1 MWPLEIRF
9 SGNGGTQPKAGL
21 GSFCKAGLEVQPR
34 LPPALPRSPPA
45 VIRAELTAAPHDTP
59 ARHVS
64 PAIAVFGAHLPPT
77 PRPARA
83 ALPRPPHGS
92 RSDAH
97 APLPRLRRTPRP
109 QNGGGRR
116 APPAP
121 HGSPLPGPRRALTP
135 EPPGAPSPP
144 PLPEP
149 RAPRRSRSPPP
160 SLREAME
167 RRGPVHA
174 LPEEIR
180 KMSREQ
186 TVCKYCGVSYLTLH
200 EFKVMEDKV
209 KAMEKEIKVYK
220 GSLEREQRLQAELQA
235 LHHDLERCRAESES
249 KTERIK
255 TLTVELKTKQEEM
268 KTVKA
273 DLQYF
278 QEEKEAAYK
287 QSQVLRTTL
296 EHHCSTLNKAV
307 SLFPFIRSELD
318 SIKEVISTNMENFA
332 AMKEEI
338 FRQIKAMSKEALTE
352 IPKLNQRLAK
362 SQRENECL
370 QEKVKHLTEV
380 ADTVELKTQQL
391 QTSLQQGNELQSRC
405 RELQKETLDL
415 TNQVETAGLQLQKV
429 TAEMDHYKKLLL
441 VKSTELDVCQKELKK
456 IKYENGIAESRLTKE
471 LKEKEESLLVCQQ
484 VCKHLQ
490 EEVAEK
496 ERREEDL
503 KRRTGRSESELETLK
518 ALLSQTEQEVLML
531 KQERELLK
539 SRTEQLQEALRQK
552 VQSEDS
558 WRDKLEMDLA
568 KGEARH
574 KEAILKVRE
583 EARVELEL
591 ERKNQQELI
600 TKYQREHEE
609 LQQKIPGLISSAT
622 KSLRMEM
629 EILEKKLQD
638 AQMKVAEKD
647 GDKEKEIQSLKRLI
661 SELEFQLTMEKS
673 NNESFLD
680 KLRKEIKHKSDEL
693 EKLTQEKTQLIH
705 SLSQVQEE
713 NSLLQDT
720 VRRECE
726 ERFELTAALGR
737 AREQVLEL
745 RRLSGT
751 LPASPR
757 SLPAG
762 DLRLS
767 GALGTARAARG
778 PGSGRHGAG
787 SAGSLD
793 LPKARAAALSEP
805 RGRVPA
811 GMRHRPSQL

>member
-1 MWPLEIRF
+1 
-9 SGNGGTQPKAGL
+9 
-21 GSFCKAGLEVQPR
+21 
-34 LPPALPRSPPA
+34 
-45 VIRAELTAAPHDTP
+45 
-59 ARHVS
+59 
-64 PAIAVFGAHLPPT
+64 
-77 PRPARA
+77 
-83 ALPRPPHGS
+83 
-92 RSDAH
+92 
-97 APLPRLRRTPRP
+97 
-109 QNGGGRR
+109 
-116 APPAP
+116 
-121 HGSPLPGPRRALTP
+121 
-135 EPPGAPSPP
+135 
-144 PLPEP
+144 
-149 RAPRRSRSPPP
+149 
-160 SLREAME
+160 ME
-167 RRGPVHA
+167 RRGPIHA

-180 KMSREQ
+180 KMPREQ

-209 KAMEKEIKVYK
+209 KAMEKEMKVYK

-255 TLTVELKTKQEEM
+255 TLTVELKSKQEEM
-268 KTVKA
+268 KTMKA

-278 QEEKEAAYK
+278 QEEKETASK

-307 SLFPFIRSELD
+307 SLFPFIRGELD
-318 SIKEVISTNMENFA
+318 SIKEVISTNLENFA

-338 FRQIKAMSKEALTE
+338 FRQIKAVSKEALTE

-391 QTSLQQGNELQSRC
+391 QTSLQQGSELQSRC

-441 VKSTELDVCQKELKK
+441 VKSAELDVCQNELKK
-456 IKYENGIAESRLTKE
+456 IKYENGIVESRLMKE
-471 LKEKEESLLVCQQ
+471 LKEKEESLLICQQ

-496 ERREEDL
+496 ERKEEDL

-531 KQERELLK
+531 KQERELLLVSQQ
-539 SRTEQLQEALRQK
+539 SRTEQLQEALRQ
-552 VQSEDS
+552 
-558 WRDKLEMDLA
+558 KLEMDLA

-583 EARVELEL
+583 EARVELDL
-591 ERKNQQELI
+591 ERQKQQELI

-622 KSLRMEM
+622 KSLRMET

-638 AQMKVAEKD
+638 AQMKLAEKD

-673 NNESFLD
+673 NSESFLD

-751 LPASPR
+751 LPA
-757 SLPAG
+757 G

-767 GALGTARAARG
+767 GPSGAARAAR
-778 PGSGRHGAG
+778 SLRHE
-787 SAGSLD
+787 SLD
-793 LPKARAAALSEP
+793 PVKGRAAPLSEP

-811 GMRHRPSQL
+811 GMRRRPSQL

>member
-1 MWPLEIRF
+1 
-9 SGNGGTQPKAGL
+9 
-21 GSFCKAGLEVQPR
+21 
-34 LPPALPRSPPA
+34 
-45 VIRAELTAAPHDTP
+45 
-59 ARHVS
+59 
-64 PAIAVFGAHLPPT
+64 
-77 PRPARA
+77 
-83 ALPRPPHGS
+83 
-92 RSDAH
+92 
-97 APLPRLRRTPRP
+97 
-109 QNGGGRR
+109 
-116 APPAP
+116 
-121 HGSPLPGPRRALTP
+121 
-135 EPPGAPSPP
+135 
-144 PLPEP
+144 
-149 RAPRRSRSPPP
+149 
-160 SLREAME
+160 ME

-180 KMSREQ
+180 KMPREQ

-255 TLTVELKTKQEEM
+255 TLTVELKSKQEEM
-268 KTVKA
+268 KTMKA

-278 QEEKEAAYK
+278 QEEKETASK

-307 SLFPFIRSELD
+307 SLFPFIRGELD
-318 SIKEVISTNMENFA
+318 SIKEVISTNLENFA

-338 FRQIKAMSKEALTE
+338 FRQIKAVSKEALTE

-391 QTSLQQGNELQSRC
+391 QTSLQQGSELQTRC

-441 VKSTELDVCQKELKK
+441 VKSAELDVCQNELKK
-456 IKYENGIAESRLTKE
+456 IKYENGIVESRLMKE
-471 LKEKEESLLVCQQ
+471 LKEKEESLLICQQ

-496 ERREEDL
+496 ERKEEDL
-503 KRRTGRSESELETLK
+503 KRRSGRSESELETLK

-531 KQERELLK
+531 KQERELLLVSQQ
-539 SRTEQLQEALRQK
+539 SRTEQLQEALRQ
-552 VQSEDS
+552 
-558 WRDKLEMDLA
+558 KLEMDLA

-583 EARVELEL
+583 EARVELDL
-591 ERKNQQELI
+591 ERQKQQELI

-622 KSLRMEM
+622 KSLRMET

-638 AQMKVAEKD
+638 AQMKLAEKD

-673 NNESFLD
+673 NSESFLD

-751 LPASPR
+751 LPA
-757 SLPAG
+757 G

-767 GALGTARAARG
+767 GPSGTARAAR
-778 PGSGRHGAG
+778 SLRHE
-787 SAGSLD
+787 SLD
-793 LPKARAAALSEP
+793 AVKGRAAPLSEP
-805 RGRVPA
+805 RSRVPA
-811 GMRHRPSQL
+811 GMRRRPSQL

>member
-1 MWPLEIRF
+1 
-9 SGNGGTQPKAGL
+9 
-21 GSFCKAGLEVQPR
+21 
-34 LPPALPRSPPA
+34 
-45 VIRAELTAAPHDTP
+45 
-59 ARHVS
+59 
-64 PAIAVFGAHLPPT
+64 
-77 PRPARA
+77 
-83 ALPRPPHGS
+83 
-92 RSDAH
+92 
-97 APLPRLRRTPRP
+97 
-109 QNGGGRR
+109 
-116 APPAP
+116 
-121 HGSPLPGPRRALTP
+121 
-135 EPPGAPSPP
+135 
-144 PLPEP
+144 
-149 RAPRRSRSPPP
+149 
-160 SLREAME
+160 ME

-180 KMSREQ
+180 KMPRDQ

-296 EHHCSTLNKAV
+296 EHHCSTLSKAV

-338 FRQIKAMSKEALTE
+338 FRQIKAMSKEALT
-352 IPKLNQRLAK
+352 
-362 SQRENECL
+362 
-370 QEKVKHLTEV
+370 
-380 ADTVELKTQQL
+380 
-391 QTSLQQGNELQSRC
+391 
-405 RELQKETLDL
+405 DL

-441 VKSTELDVCQKELKK
+441 VKSTELDVCQNELKK

-490 EEVAEK
+490 DEVAEK

-539 SRTEQLQEALRQK
+539 SRTEQLQETLRQK

-591 ERKNQQELI
+591 ERQKQQELI

-713 NSLLQDT
+713 NSVLQDT

-745 RRLSGT
+745 RRLSGA
-751 LPASPR
+751 LPGSPR

-778 PGSGRHGAG
+778 PGSGRHGG
-787 SAGSLD
+787 SSAGSLE
-793 LPKARAAALSEP
+793 PAKGRAAPPSEP

>member
-1 MWPLEIRF
+1 
-9 SGNGGTQPKAGL
+9 
-21 GSFCKAGLEVQPR
+21 
-34 LPPALPRSPPA
+34 
-45 VIRAELTAAPHDTP
+45 
-59 ARHVS
+59 
-64 PAIAVFGAHLPPT
+64 
-77 PRPARA
+77 
-83 ALPRPPHGS
+83 
-92 RSDAH
+92 
-97 APLPRLRRTPRP
+97 
-109 QNGGGRR
+109 
-116 APPAP
+116 
-121 HGSPLPGPRRALTP
+121 
-135 EPPGAPSPP
+135 
-144 PLPEP
+144 
-149 RAPRRSRSPPP
+149 
-160 SLREAME
+160 ME

-180 KMSREQ
+180 KMPREQ

-255 TLTVELKTKQEEM
+255 TLTVELKSKQEEM
-268 KTVKA
+268 KTMKA

-278 QEEKEAAYK
+278 QEEKETASK

-307 SLFPFIRSELD
+307 SLFPFIRGELD
-318 SIKEVISTNMENFA
+318 SIKEVISTNLENFA

-338 FRQIKAMSKEALTE
+338 FRQIKAVSKEALTE

-391 QTSLQQGNELQSRC
+391 QTSLQQGSELQSRC

-441 VKSTELDVCQKELKK
+441 VKSAELDVCQSELKK
-456 IKYENGIAESRLTKE
+456 IKYENGIVESRLMKE
-471 LKEKEESLLVCQQ
+471 LKEKEESLLICQQ

-496 ERREEDL
+496 ERKEEDL

-531 KQERELLK
+531 KQERELLLVSQQ
-539 SRTEQLQEALRQK
+539 SRTEQLQEALR
-552 VQSEDS
+552 
-558 WRDKLEMDLA
+558 
-568 KGEARH
+568 
-574 KEAILKVRE
+574 
-583 EARVELEL
+583 
-591 ERKNQQELI
+591 
-600 TKYQREHEE
+600 
-609 LQQKIPGLISSAT
+609 QKIPGLISSAT
-622 KSLRMEM
+622 KSLRMET

-638 AQMKVAEKD
+638 AQMKLAEKD

-673 NNESFLD
+673 NSESFLD
-680 KLRKEIKHKSDEL
+680 KLRKEIKHKTDEL

-726 ERFELTAALGR
+726 ERFE
-737 AREQVLEL
+737 
-745 RRLSGT
+745 
-751 LPASPR
+751 
-757 SLPAG
+757 
-762 DLRLS
+762 
-767 GALGTARAARG
+767 
-778 PGSGRHGAG
+778 
-787 SAGSLD
+787 
-793 LPKARAAALSEP
+793 
-805 RGRVPA
+805 
-811 GMRHRPSQL
+811 

>member
-1 MWPLEIRF
+1 
-9 SGNGGTQPKAGL
+9 
-21 GSFCKAGLEVQPR
+21 
-34 LPPALPRSPPA
+34 
-45 VIRAELTAAPHDTP
+45 
-59 ARHVS
+59 
-64 PAIAVFGAHLPPT
+64 
-77 PRPARA
+77 
-83 ALPRPPHGS
+83 
-92 RSDAH
+92 
-97 APLPRLRRTPRP
+97 
-109 QNGGGRR
+109 
-116 APPAP
+116 
-121 HGSPLPGPRRALTP
+121 
-135 EPPGAPSPP
+135 
-144 PLPEP
+144 
-149 RAPRRSRSPPP
+149 
-160 SLREAME
+160 ME

-180 KMSREQ
+180 KMPRDQ

-209 KAMEKEIKVYK
+209 RAMEKEIRVYK

-255 TLTVELKTKQEEM
+255 ALTVELKTKQEEM

-287 QSQVLRTTL
+287 QSQVLR
-296 EHHCSTLNKAV
+296 
-307 SLFPFIRSELD
+307 SELD
-318 SIKEVISTNMENFA
+318 SIKEVISTNLENFA

-338 FRQIKAMSKEALTE
+338 FQQIKAVSKEALTE

-370 QEKVKHLTEV
+370 QEKIRHLTGV

-429 TAEMDHYKKLLL
+429 TAELDHYKKLLL
-441 VKSTELDVCQKELKK
+441 VKSTELDVCQNELKK
-456 IKYENGIAESRLTKE
+456 IKYENGIAESRLMKE
-471 LKEKEESLLVCQQ
+471 LKEKEESLLICQQ
-484 VCKHLQ
+484 ICKHLQ
-490 EEVAEK
+490 EEMAEK
-496 ERREEDL
+496 ERKEEDL

-531 KQERELLK
+531 KQERELLLVSQQ

-552 VQSEDS
+552 VRSEDS

-583 EARVELEL
+583 EARVELDL
-591 ERKNQQELI
+591 ERQKQQELI

-622 KSLRMEM
+622 KSLRMET

-638 AQMKVAEKD
+638 AQIKLAEKD

-737 AREQVLEL
+737 ARDQVLEL

-767 GALGTARAARG
+767 GHLGAARAARG
-778 PGSGRHGAG
+778 PGSGRHGGG
-787 SAGSLD
+787 STGSLD
-793 LPKARAAALSEP
+793 AIPAKGRAAPPGEP
-805 RGRVPA
+805 RGRVPP
-811 GMRHRPSQL
+811 GLRLRPSQL

>member
-1 MWPLEIRF
+1 
-9 SGNGGTQPKAGL
+9 
-21 GSFCKAGLEVQPR
+21 
-34 LPPALPRSPPA
+34 
-45 VIRAELTAAPHDTP
+45 
-59 ARHVS
+59 
-64 PAIAVFGAHLPPT
+64 
-77 PRPARA
+77 
-83 ALPRPPHGS
+83 
-92 RSDAH
+92 
-97 APLPRLRRTPRP
+97 
-109 QNGGGRR
+109 
-116 APPAP
+116 
-121 HGSPLPGPRRALTP
+121 
-135 EPPGAPSPP
+135 
-144 PLPEP
+144 
-149 RAPRRSRSPPP
+149 
-160 SLREAME
+160 ME

-180 KMSREQ
+180 KMPRDQ

-296 EHHCSTLNKAV
+296 EHHCSTLSKAV

-441 VKSTELDVCQKELKK
+441 VKSTELDVCQNELKK

-490 EEVAEK
+490 DEVAEK

-539 SRTEQLQEALRQK
+539 SRTEQLQETLRQK

-591 ERKNQQELI
+591 ERQKQQELI

-713 NSLLQDT
+713 VGT
-720 VRRECE
+720 GPRKCPGY
-726 ERFELTAALGR
+726 FC
-737 AREQVLEL
+737 LE
-745 RRLSGT
+745 T
-751 LPASPR
+751 C
-757 SLPAG
+757 
-762 DLRLS
+762 DF
-767 GALGTARAARG
+767 
-778 PGSGRHGAG
+778 
-787 SAGSLD
+787 
-793 LPKARAAALSEP
+793 
-805 RGRVPA
+805 
-811 GMRHRPSQL
+811 